1 MRLGR
6 PHLETNVDKKTSER
20 SRTIT
25 WEDPS
30 ASASA
35 IRKFSGLEFLRKIR
49 DGEIANPPIAQTL
62 DFRLTRVEPGEATFE
77 CDAAEFHYNPAG
89 GVHGGMLA
97 TLLDSAMTCAVQ
109 TQLPAGIGT
118 TTLEFKINFVRPMT
132 VATGHLICTAK
143 VIHFGSR
150 IATAEGKIADG
161 TGKVYAHGTTTCII
175 LAP

>member
-6 PHLETNVDKKTSER
+6 PLLETDVDQKTPQR

-25 WEDPS
+25 WEDPGP
-30 ASASA
+30 SASA
-35 IRKFSGLEFLRKIR
+35 IRKLSGLEFLRKIR

-97 TLLDSAMTCAVQ
+97 TLLDSAMTCAVRRSFRRHRYHD
-109 TQLPAGIGT
+109 AGVQDR
-118 TTLEFKINFVRPMT
+118 LCDDDDHDRPS
-132 VATGHLICTAK
+132 GLYGESYSLRLSH
-143 VIHFGSR
+143 
-150 IATAEGKIADG
+150 
-161 TGKVYAHGTTTCII
+161 
-175 LAP
+175 